1 MMPGL
6 ANSHLQII
14 IIAIQAVGPAVDVV
28 RRYYGVDHLHKS
40 CGSMDFSSNCSL
52 FHDSIQYN
60 FVAIGDVRV
69 ISNIR
74 YLRGVGCT
82 RGLTL

>member
-6 ANSHLQII
+6 ANLQLQIM
-14 IIAIQAVGPAVDVV
+14 IIAIQTVDS
-28 RRYYGVDHLHKS
+28 YYGVDHLQES
-40 CGSMDFSSNCSL
+40 CGSMDFLSNCSL
-52 FHDSIQYN
+52 FQGSMRYN

-74 YLRGVGCT
+74 YFRHVGCI